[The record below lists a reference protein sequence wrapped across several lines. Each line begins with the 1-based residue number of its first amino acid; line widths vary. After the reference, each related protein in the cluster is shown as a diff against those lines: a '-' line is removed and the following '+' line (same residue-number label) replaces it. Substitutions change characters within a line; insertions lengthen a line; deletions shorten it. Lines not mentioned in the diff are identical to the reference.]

1 MRHPVAPAAD
11 PRDGHLDL
19 VLFHGQGPMAT
30 AALGRDLVLG
40 RHHRRDDVE
49 LRPIP
54 RVDLVAPE
62 QVLLQLD
69 GDVLQVEPPVT
80 FDLAPHRLKVL
91 GPVGGSVRFRAFLPG
106 PPGRF

>member
-69 GDVLQVEPPVT
+69 GDVSEARPPVT
-80 FDLAPHRLKVL
+80 IDLAPRRLEVL
-91 GPVGGSVRFRAFLPG
+91 GPAREDVR
-106 PPGRF
+106 